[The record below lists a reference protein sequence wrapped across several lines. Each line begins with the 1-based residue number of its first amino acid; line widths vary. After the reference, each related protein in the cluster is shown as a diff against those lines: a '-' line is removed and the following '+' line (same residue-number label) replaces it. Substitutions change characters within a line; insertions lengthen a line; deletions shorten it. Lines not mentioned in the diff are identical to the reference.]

1 MYQPTG
7 QAGLNHKFSYWLFL
21 TNDWLLYTSLVFLF
35 SIIPFWLFE
44 ETAFEV
50 AETLLA
56 PWFVICRIL
65 TPPSWIAERGN
76 ILLAMMW
83 LFSGCF
89 AYSMLISACLV
100 ICRRHLARRRLE
112 QPASNARGEKK

>member
-1 MYQPTG
+1 MK
-7 QAGLNHKFSYWLFL
+7 HKHSHWLSI
-21 TNDWLLYTSLVFLF
+21 TNDWLLYTHLVFLF
-35 SIIPFWLFE
+35 FIIAFWLFE
-44 ETAFEV
+44 QATVEI

-56 PWFVICRIL
+56 PWFVICRAL

-89 AYSMLISACLV
+89 AYSMLISACLMTGK
-100 ICRRHLARRRLE
+100 RYLARHR
-112 QPASNARGEKK
+112 

>member
-1 MYQPTG
+1 MK
-7 QAGLNHKFSYWLFL
+7 HKHSHWLFL
-21 TNDWLLYTSLVFLF
+21 TNDWLLYTYLVFLF
-35 SIIPFWLFE
+35 SLIPFWLFE

-56 PWFVICRIL
+56 PWFVICRSL

-89 AYSMLISACLV
+89 AYSMLISACLG
-100 ICRRHLARRRLE
+100 ICRRHLARHRQE
-112 QPASNARGEKK
+112 QSAFNTRVKEK

>member
-1 MYQPTG
+1 MK
-7 QAGLNHKFSYWLFL
+7 HKHSHWLFL
-21 TNDWLLYTSLVFLF
+21 TNDWLLYTYLVFLF
-35 SIIPFWLFE
+35 FIIAFWLFE
-44 ETAFEV
+44 EATFEV

-56 PWFVICRIL
+56 PWFVICRAL

-112 QPASNARGEKK
+112 QPAFNTREKEE

>member
-1 MYQPTG
+1 ME
-7 QAGLNHKFSYWLFL
+7 HKPSHWLFI
-21 TNDWLLYTSLVFLF
+21 TNDWLLYTNLVFLF
-35 SIIPFWLFE
+35 SIFSVWLFE
-44 ETAFEV
+44 EAAFEA

-56 PWFVICRIL
+56 PWFVICRAL

-83 LFSGCF
+83 LFSGAF

-100 ICRRHLARRRLE
+100 AYRRHLARRRLE
-112 QPASNARGEKK
+112 QPAFSARKKKK

>member
-1 MYQPTG
+1 MK
-7 QAGLNHKFSYWLFL
+7 HKSSHWLFL
-21 TNDWLLYTSLVFLF
+21 TNDWLLYTNLVFLF
-35 SIIPFWLFE
+35 SLFAFWLFE
-44 ETAFEV
+44 KTAFEV

-56 PWFVICRIL
+56 PWFVICRSL

-89 AYSMLISACLV
+89 AYSMLIGVCLV
-100 ICRRHLARRRLE
+100 ACRRHLARRHLE
-112 QPASNARGEKK
+112 QPAFNTREKEK

>member
-1 MYQPTG
+1 MK
-7 QAGLNHKFSYWLFL
+7 HKHSHWLSI
-21 TNDWLLYTSLVFLF
+21 TNDWLLYTHLAFLF
-35 SIIPFWLFE
+35 FIIAFWLFE
-44 ETAFEV
+44 QGTVEI

-56 PWFVICRIL
+56 PWFVICRAL

-89 AYSMLISACLV
+89 AYSMLISACL
-100 ICRRHLARRRLE
+100 ITGKRYLARRR
-112 QPASNARGEKK
+112 

>member
-1 MYQPTG
+1 MK
-7 QAGLNHKFSYWLFL
+7 HKHPHWLFL
-21 TNDWLLYTSLVFLF
+21 TNDWLLYTNLVFLF
-35 SIIPFWLFE
+35 SIFAFWLFE

-50 AETLLA
+50 AGTLLA
-56 PWFVICRIL
+56 PWFVICRTL
-65 TPPSWIAERGN
+65 APPSWIAERGN

-100 ICRRHLARRRLE
+100 TGSRFLTRSHLVQLAFNSR
-112 QPASNARGEKK
+112 EKKK

>member
-1 MYQPTG
+1 MK
-7 QAGLNHKFSYWLFL
+7 HKHPHWLFL
-21 TNDWLLYTSLVFLF
+21 TNDWLLYTNLVFLF
-35 SIIPFWLFE
+35 SILVVWLFE
-44 ETAFEV
+44 KAAFEV

-56 PWFVICRIL
+56 PWFVICRAL

-100 ICRRHLARRRLE
+100 ICRRHLAMRSLE
-112 QPASNARGEKK
+112 QPASNARGKKK